1 MSLRFP
7 CPCVSSRRHRT
18 AGLILAL
25 SVALARSATGQP
37 AAAESAPLTAPTLPA
52 LVVEDTRLVP
62 DREQSEEEARAA
74 LREVPGSVDLVGAAR
89 IERTRAFDLQDAL
102 SMVPGVYVRAR
113 GFGEE
118 PQLSVRGS
126 GLRNNFHTRG
136 INVLLDG
143 FPFQNA
149 DGFSDVESLEMLAVD
164 RLEVWKGGNA
174 LRFGANTLGGA
185 LNLVTRTGLDGPLAE
200 ARTEGGSFGFWKS
213 WLAAGQNFGDTD
225 VFAGVS
231 HVQREGYRDHA
242 DGNRQR
248 LFANIGRRFEG
259 GARLRFDVHLAR
271 NQAKLPGALTRREL
285 RDDPKAADPES
296 VRQDAARDFE
306 YARGAASLW
315 VPLGETDVLEGT
327 VQVNYQDLWHPLPFS
342 IIDNQTTNGTAE
354 LRWISTRTLAGY
366 DNRFT
371 AGLQLAGT
379 RQPETFWDN
388 IDGRQGRSNQKTV
401 NLAANVG
408 GYLENRLELNERLA
422 LVAGTRV
429 QWAYR
434 EVDDRFEDESFGGFD
449 GQADDS
455 GSVDHLTFSP
465 TVGATFELTPAIQL
479 YGNATRM
486 NEVPLLFELT
496 APGNLDGSLGDL
508 RVQKAW
514 QFELGSR
521 GHYGDLV
528 RWDLAVYDWEVEDEI
543 RNLNVVPFPGA
554 PFTLPRY
561 QNIDRSRHLGVEAG
575 VDVTL
580 ARGGLAALG
589 LPGEDTLQLALA
601 YTWSRFTFERD
612 PEFDG
617 NDLPGV
623 PEHFLRAELR
633 FEHSSGLWLTPGVEW
648 VPRGAYV
655 DSGNESRAP
664 SYALLDLRLGYDH
677 AASGIGVFF
686 EARNLTDRDF
696 ASGLIV
702 DAGDGRS
709 FEPGDGRSFTGGASW
724 RW

>member
-1 MSLRFP
+1 LSLRR
-7 CPCVSSRRHRT
+7 SRLCSLSDRVR
-18 AGLILAL
+18 AAVLAI
-25 SVALARSATGQP
+25 ALAAAVPPSVSAELDG
-37 AAAESAPLTAPTLPA
+37 EAPEKPVRFPT
-52 LVVEDTRLVP
+52 LVVEEPPLAP
-62 DREQSEEEARAA
+62 DREQSEEQARAA
-74 LREVPGSVDLVGAAR
+74 LRQVPGSVDLVGAAR
-89 IERTRAFDLQDAL
+89 IERTRAFDLQDVL

-126 GLRNNFHTRG
+126 GLRSNFHTRG

-149 DGFSDVESLEMLAVD
+149 DGFSDVESLEMLAID

-174 LRFGANTLGGA
+174 LRFGANSLGGA
-185 LNLVTRTGLDGPLAE
+185 LNLVTRTGLGGPFVE
-200 ARTEGGSFGFWKS
+200 ARSEAGSFGFWKS
-213 WLAAGQNFGDTD
+213 WLAAGQRLGETD
-225 VFAGVS
+225 VFGGVS
-231 HVQREGYRDHA
+231 HVQRDGYRDHA

-248 LFANIGRRFEG
+248 LFANAGHRFDG

-285 RDDPKAADPES
+285 RDDPRAADPES

-306 YARGAASLW
+306 FARAAASLW
-315 VPLGETDVLEGT
+315 VPISEHDVVEAAL
-327 VQVNYQDLWHPLPFS
+327 QANYHDLWHPLPFS
-342 IIDNQTTNGTAE
+342 IIDNETTNTTTE
-354 LRWISTRTLAGY
+354 LRWISTRPLAGR

-388 IDGRQGRSNQKTV
+388 VEGRRGRSNKKTL

-408 GYLENRLELNERLA
+408 GYVENRLALSERLA
-422 LVAGTRV
+422 VVAGTRV
-429 QWAYR
+429 QWAVR
-434 EVDDRFEDESFGGFD
+434 TIEDRLG
-449 GQADDS
+449 DDS
-455 GSVDHLTFSP
+455 EDSVDHFTVSP
-465 TVGATFELTPAIQL
+465 TLGFTFTVMPDIQV

-486 NEVPLLFELT
+486 NEVPLLLELA
-496 APGNLDGSLGDL
+496 APGNLDGSLDDL
-508 RVQKAW
+508 RVQEAW
-514 QFELGSR
+514 QFELGTR
-521 GHYGDLV
+521 GQHGDRL
-528 RWDLAVYDWEVEDEI
+528 RWDVAIFDWEVQDEI

-561 QNIDRSRHLGVEAG
+561 QNIDRTRHLGIEAG
-575 VDVTL
+575 AEVLV
-580 ARGGLAALG
+580 ARGLLGTLG
-589 LPGEDTLQLALA
+589 LPGEDTLELALS

-612 PEFDG
+612 PAFDG
-617 NDLPGV
+617 NRLPGV

-633 FEHSSGLWLTPGVEW
+633 VDHGSGFWLTPGVEW
-648 VPRGAYV
+648 VPQGAYV

-664 SYALLDLRLGYDH
+664 GYALLDLRLGYDH
-677 AASGIGVFF
+677 EATGIGVYF

-696 ASGLIV
+696 ASALIV

-709 FEPGDGRSFTGGASW
+709 FEPGDGRSFTGGISW

>member
-1 MSLRFP
+1 MSLRISGL
-7 CPCVSSRRHRT
+7 CPRSPR
-18 AGLILAL
+18 AFAFAFA
-25 SVALARSATGQP
+25 VALAFSAQTGSAQP
-37 AAAESAPLTAPTLPA
+37 AAEPEAAPLRFPP
-52 LVVEDTRLVP
+52 LVIEDSPLVP
-62 DREQSEEEARAA
+62 DRERSEEQARAV
-74 LREVPGSVDLVGAAR
+74 LRQVPGSVDLVGAAR
-89 IERTRAFDLQDAL
+89 IGRTRAYDLQDAL

-185 LNLVTRTGLDGPLAE
+185 LNLVTRTGLGGPFAE
-200 ARTEGGSFGFWKS
+200 ARSEAGSFGFWKS
-213 WLAAGQNFGDTD
+213 WLAAGQNLGDTD

-231 HVQREGYRDHA
+231 HAERDGYRDHA

-248 LFANIGRRFEG
+248 LFANAGHRFDG

-271 NQAKLPGALTRREL
+271 NQARLPGALTRREL
-285 RDDPKAADPES
+285 RDDPRTADPES

-306 YARGAASLW
+306 TARGALSLW
-315 VPLGETDVLEGT
+315 VPVAEHDVVEGAL
-327 VQVNYQDLWHPLPFS
+327 QVHYQDLWHPLPFS
-342 IIDNQTTNGTAE
+342 IIDNETTNATTE
-354 LRWISTRTLAGY
+354 LRWISTRALAGR
-366 DNRFT
+366 DNRLT
-371 AGLQLAGT
+371 AGVQLAGT

-388 IDGRQGRSNQKTV
+388 IEGRRGRSNKKTL

-408 GYLENRLELNERLA
+408 GYVENRLALSERLA
-422 LVAGTRV
+422 VVAGTRV

-434 EVDDRFEDESFGGFD
+434 EIDDRLGDE
-449 GQADDS
+449 AD
-455 GSVDHLTFSP
+455 SVDHFTASP
-465 TVGATFELTPAIQL
+465 TLGFTFDATPDVQV

-486 NEVPLLFELT
+486 NEVPLLLELA
-496 APGNLDGSLGDL
+496 APGNLDGSLDDL

-514 QFELGSR
+514 QFELGTR
-521 GHYGDLV
+521 GRHGDRV
-528 RWDLAVYDWEVEDEI
+528 RWDVAIFDWEVQDEI

-554 PFTLPRY
+554 PFTLPRF
-561 QNIDRSRHLGVEAG
+561 QNIDRTRHLGIEAG
-575 VDVTL
+575 TEVLV
-580 ARGGLAALG
+580 ARGLLEKLG
-589 LPGEDTLQLALA
+589 LPGQDTLQLALS

-617 NDLPGV
+617 NRLPGV

-633 FEHSSGLWLTPGVEW
+633 FDHGSGFWLMPGVEW
-648 VPRGAYV
+648 VPQGAYV

-664 SYALLDLRLGYDH
+664 GYALLDLRLGYDH
-677 AASGIGVFF
+677 EATGIGVFF

-696 ASGLIV
+696 ASALVV
-702 DAGDGRS
+702 DAGNGRS
-709 FEPGDGRSFTGGASW
+709 FDPGDGRSLTGGVSW